1 MANQPS
7 TPEEVRSSKLVE
19 LRAKLQEFDAEI
31 LVLAEKEILNEQEE
45 LRWDDLLAMRSEVEP
60 EFKKL
65 ETRAARAEEIKAQT
79 YREIKGLPEV
89 RRPVEEMFG
98 VDVRSLDVR
107 AARDGALRILN
118 DHDSNY
124 VLSSPAG
131 DYLERTVRK
140 DSDLA
145 RRIIA
150 TENDNYRSAW
160 HKLMGDP
167 NAALALE
174 PDEQIAVRRMM
185 QYRAASE
192 GTTTAGGFAIPVFI
206 DPSIILTDQETDNP
220 FLTAARTVDVNTNAW
235 KGISAAGMSWSF
247 DTEAAEVS
255 DDMVTIAQPSVTVY
269 TARGFIPFSLEIGQD
284 WPGFQAE
291 MGRLLSIGYDEL
303 LIDKFSRGSGSGEPF
318 GLRTVLETT
327 PGSQVAS
334 TTDGAFGQ
342 EDIYKVWAALG
353 QKYRRRASWM
363 MSVDVNNRIRQM
375 GTSTNFHAYSMNI
388 TQGSLNAL
396 FGRPVYESPYFPSFT
411 GTTGSETRL
420 VVGDL
425 DNYVIARRQGMT
437 VELVP
442 HLRSSGSQRPTG
454 QRGWFA
460 WARIGGN
467 VVNTSAFKI
476 LLNS

>member
-1 MANQPS
+1 MADTSNVN
-7 TPEEVRSSKLVE
+7 EVRNSRLVE
-19 LRAKLQEFDAEI
+19 LRTKASELDAEI
-31 LVLAEKEILNEQEE
+31 LMYTEKPALSEQEE
-45 LRWDDLLAMRSEVEP
+45 ERYSDLCTERDAIEP
-60 EFKKL
+60 ELVKL
-65 ETRAARAEEIKAQT
+65 EQRAERAEEIQKRT

-98 VDVRSLDVR
+98 VDVVKLDTR
-107 AARDGALRILN
+107 AARDGALRILG
-118 DHDSNY
+118 DSDSNWI
-124 VLSSPAG
+124 LSSPAG
-131 DYLERTVRK
+131 DYLEKNVRS

-150 TENDNYRSAW
+150 TENENYRSAW
-160 HKLMGDP
+160 HKLMADT
-167 NAALALE
+167 NAAAYLSD
-174 PDEQIAVRRMM
+174 DERLAVRRMM
-185 QYRAASE
+185 EYRGAAE

-247 DTEAAEVS
+247 DAEAAEVS
-255 DDMVTIAQPSVTVY
+255 DDMVTLAQPSVTVY
-269 TARGFIPFSLEIGQD
+269 TARGFIPFTLEIGQD
-284 WPGFQAE
+284 WPGFQSE
-291 MGRLLSIGYDEL
+291 MGRLLSLGYDEL

-327 PGSQVAS
+327 AGAQVAS
-334 TTDGAFGQ
+334 LTDGAFGQ
-342 EDIYKVWAALG
+342 EDIYRVWAALG

-375 GTSTNFHAYSMNI
+375 GTSTNFHAYSMNF
-388 TQGSLNAL
+388 TQGSLNSL

-411 GTTGSETRL
+411 GTTGSESRL

-442 HLRSSGSQRPTG
+442 HLVSGGSNRPEG
-454 QRGWFA
+454 RRGWFA

-467 VVNTSAFKI
+467 VVNASAFKI